1 LTLLLFFIEFKIYK
15 VDRILSNE
23 CGGQKR
29 RKKIGDEEDVSGQSC
44 M

>member
-1 LTLLLFFIEFKIYK
+1 M
-15 VDRILSNE
+15 LSNE
-23 CGGQKR
+23 CGGKKK